1 MTQATT
7 CDTVVL
13 RYNINQRSHAMTE
26 LECKISDLLSTAMR
40 TPATPNEI
48 AIEVTQFLNEE
59 YDRQLEEAFGIINGD
74 YND

>member
-1 MTQATT
+1 
-7 CDTVVL
+7 
-13 RYNINQRSHAMTE
+13 MTE